1 MYENVFFFF
10 LIETDRMYYNR
21 SKFTLVILYFR
32 IILAMQR
39 RNYMYL
45 GPLLVFKNQ
54 KEFREQLL
62 YHLYFLEKFYFKEI
76 FDTDDICI
84 KKVFASLIRTAYSVD
99 MLVSVEEKLYL
110 VVIIL
115 ATNFKEF
122 KKNMHYFEK
131 VYVDYKERKDIHSY
145 YLLQFT
151 VYHNVSYFMF
161 QFNLEAEDDKDCII
175 KMIEINLSKY
185 ENHDLTW

>member
-1 MYENVFFFF
+1 
-10 LIETDRMYYNR
+10 
-21 SKFTLVILYFR
+21 
-32 IILAMQR
+32 
-39 RNYMYL
+39 MYL

-62 YHLYFLEKFYFKEI
+62 YHLYFLENFYFKEI

-110 VVIIL
+110 VVITL

-131 VYVDYKERKDIHSY
+131 VYVDYKERKDIYSY